1 MSYLYSI
8 NSILNID
15 NGKKNTN
22 NVNYFPVVLSHDI
35 DTVYANLGD
44 DSVSSQLRVVGG
56 TWTDDMVVHNI
67 KSHNDSQGG
76 VQNALNI
83 GDNGDTI
90 TVKSTTLS
98 LGTAGQ
104 DTSSV
109 TLSGKTVDAG
119 ETGGTVN
126 VKGKTIQVGSG
137 NDSAIV
143 SLDQD
148 NHKIDVGTSST
159 AELNMD
165 GQTTTI
171 TSTTKAKTETPK
183 FFVNEGNNAGY
194 MKIDTDGVIQVGG
207 SATNTTDLYGKN
219 TSIFAEQNAYVNTSN
234 FAVQSDTNNVY
245 FKMDED
251 SSNIVLGSVKTATLG
266 LKGIATTLTA
276 ATTTDVVTPL
286 LNVQKATDNVH
297 LKMDEANSNIAL
309 GTAKTA
315 TLGLKG
321 IATTLTA
328 ATTTDVVTPLL
339 NVQKATDNVHLL
351 MDEANSNIALGTAK
365 TATLGLK
372 GIATTLTAATTTDV
386 VTPLLNVQ
394 KATDNVHLLM
404 DEANS
409 NIALG
414 TAKTATLGLKG
425 IATTLTAAT
434 TTDVVTPLLNVQKA
448 TDNVHLLMDEANSN
462 IALGS
467 NKTATLG
474 LKGVATTLTS
484 TNSINNNTKMFEV
497 NSSTDKAYLKI
508 NNDDNSGSI
517 QMGSSSTQ
525 SLSMYGTSTTIE
537 TNTTSVTAGIYT
549 LNNNNS
555 KAYFKADSSGVVI
568 GSETTSE
575 IDGTDVLTT
584 NSKKI
589 TMNARDELSF
599 DTPNFAFNADSD
611 HAKLILDE
619 SDTANSTVTIGGDS
633 LVNTRI
639 HGKNVIIGEVGQT
652 TTIYG
657 NLIAYSQG
665 SNIISNTV
673 VSETAAFHVHNT
685 GTETALTVIQDN
697 QVGGEKDLALFI
709 TKENQD
715 RAPFRIDKTGH
726 VAMGILRTDDVK
738 AWLHINRND
747 PDSDPSN
754 NDMLL
759 VEDTDNDSTPFII
772 KNDGTVGIGTSDPQY
787 KLDIHTNNSTKK
799 GVAINDSL
807 YIKTDDVSKVFYNI
821 GGAKYEG
828 TDDQSECEFGFNINW
843 DSIPTSELDTFIF
856 RISVKFHVAKEDGG
870 IGFRRAEV
878 FITPNSGKKDALITE
893 VYDSAV
899 STLKLQDIVVL
910 ENGAQGATI
919 KFPWSNTPSTSSNN
933 NVKTRAYMDIEVFSN
948 QSLGDFTITTHAAIT
963 GTGVVS

>member
-297 LKMDEANSNIAL
+297 LK
-309 GTAKTA
+309 
-315 TLGLKG
+315 
-321 IATTLTA
+321 
-328 ATTTDVVTPLL
+328 
-339 NVQKATDNVHLL
+339 
-351 MDEANSNIALGTAK
+351 
-365 TATLGLK
+365 
-372 GIATTLTAATTTDV
+372 
-386 VTPLLNVQ
+386 
-394 KATDNVHLLM
+394 M

>member
-251 SSNIVLGSVKTATLG
+251 SSNIVLGSV
-266 LKGIATTLTA
+266 
-276 ATTTDVVTPL
+276 
-286 LNVQKATDNVH
+286 
-297 LKMDEANSNIAL
+297 
-309 GTAKTA
+309 
-315 TLGLKG
+315 
-321 IATTLTA
+321 
-328 ATTTDVVTPLL
+328 
-339 NVQKATDNVHLL
+339 
-351 MDEANSNIALGTAK
+351 
-365 TATLGLK
+365 
-372 GIATTLTAATTTDV
+372 
-386 VTPLLNVQ
+386 
-394 KATDNVHLLM
+394 
-404 DEANS
+404 
-409 NIALG
+409 
-414 TAKTATLGLKG
+414 KTATLGLKG